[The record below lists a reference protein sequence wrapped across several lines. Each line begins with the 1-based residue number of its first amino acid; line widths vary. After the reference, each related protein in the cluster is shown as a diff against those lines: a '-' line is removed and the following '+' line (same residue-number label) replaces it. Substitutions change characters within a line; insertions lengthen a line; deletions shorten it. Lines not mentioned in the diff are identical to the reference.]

1 MTGITLRPGT
11 IDDSYDV
18 FTLFEETLADLS
30 RRLGVREQ
38 TSWQDPAALERMWQ
52 ERRSLYEHLARTV
65 AHFWVAERE
74 GRLVGFARSILRD
87 GFLELTEFFIHP
99 GEQSAGLG
107 RELLARTFPAE
118 GAGRRIIIASL
129 DSRAQARYL
138 KAGVYPTFPIYYFSR
153 SPQAVTVTTDLSIE
167 PMATTPHTLEI
178 LGMLDQALL
187 DHRREADHQWL
198 LSDRQGYLYY
208 RGDQPVGYGYTG
220 LRNGPFALL
229 NASDFP
235 AVLAHA
241 ERTAAGVGRDHFGL
255 EVPMVNRTA
264 VNYLLG
270 RGFQIDSFVA
280 LMMSD
285 APFGKFDQYIVTSP
299 PFFL

>member
-52 ERRSLYEHLARTV
+52 ERRSLYEHLARTA
-65 AHFWVAERE
+65 AHFWVVERE

-107 RELLARTFPAE
+107 RELLARTFPVE
-118 GAGRRIIIASL
+118 GVRRRIIIASL

-255 EVPMVNRTA
+255 EVPMVNRTT